1 MSAEHFVNL
10 DDISLEG
17 EVLDFRFSEIQHEL
31 YAIEQHRLATEAELP
46 SILETGRER
55 LQAEVATDD
64 DPDYVQS
71 ELQSID
77 SFINDDMPRFFR
89 YPTLI
94 SLWAVYEAA
103 ATEISNEIRKNV
115 GHSLTIEDLRGDKL
129 EKIKKYFEQV
139 LKFPLVSDAQ
149 SLRYLRMLL
158 ILRNALAH
166 GNGREDAIKQSK
178 WEMIQKWNESG
189 IGTEHGFLTFDAEFV
204 QRMVMV
210 VSASLTDLIERVKN
224 TYD

>member
-1 MSAEHFVNL
+1 MTDEHFVSL

-46 SILETGRER
+46 SILETARER
-55 LQAEVATDD
+55 LQAEVASDD

-71 ELQSID
+71 ALSSID
-77 SFINDDMPRFFR
+77 SFIEDDMPRFFR

-103 ATEISNEIRKNV
+103 TTDISNEIRKNA
-115 GHSLTIEDLRGDKL
+115 GQSLTIEDLRGDKL
-129 EKIKKYFEQV
+129 DKIKKYFKEV
-139 LKFPLVSDAQ
+139 VKFPLVSDGQ

-166 GNGREDAIKQSK
+166 GNGREDAIKPNTWK
-178 WEMIQKWNESG
+178 RIEKWNESG
-189 IGTEHGFLTFDAEFV
+189 IGTEHGFLTFTADFV
-204 QRMVMV
+204 EQIVKV
-210 VSASLTDLIERVKN
+210 VSASLTDLIARVK
-224 TYD
+224 TAYD